1 MIIWFTLS
9 IFLKSSKKITGQINP
24 SIKKEEAKVV
34 DTVNAEDIK
43 GKAVMCRCWRSKTF
57 PACDGAHVQHNKETG
72 DNVGPLIVNGVKA
85 APVAMMGTSGLVDGV
100 PPLFFF
106 PSLLS

>member
-1 MIIWFTLS
+1 M
-9 IFLKSSKKITGQINP
+9 
-24 SIKKEEAKVV
+24 V

-72 DNVGPLIVNGVKA
+72 DNVGPLIVNGPKPA
-85 APVAMMGTSGLVDGV
+85 APVAMMGTSGEKAGV
-100 PPLFFF
+100 AEGC
-106 PSLLS
+106 SRWT